1 MQNTID
7 KYEKSQKDHENAVRQ
22 QLADQTYQQH
32 NLSKVQQQRIEEIM
46 EIMKTLEDAEIL
58 KGYTRE
64 KVAESA
70 KEMKKE
76 MKIMSQRIEK

>member
-1 MQNTID
+1 MKVNKTMQNTID

-22 QLADQTYQQH
+22 QLADQTYQQQ

-58 KGYTRE
+58 KGSSCRTLP
-64 KVAESA
+64 S
-70 KEMKKE
+70 
-76 MKIMSQRIEK
+76 

>member
-22 QLADQTYQQH
+22 QLADQTYQQQ